1 MHVDIRSPDSVRAMY
16 HQVGSFDALVCAAG
30 DAHLGPF
37 DSMSEAEFALGIESK
52 LLGQIRLVLLGRS
65 LISDGGSF
73 TLVSG
78 YLLDDPIPVGA
89 GFSVANGGVEGFV
102 RSAALS
108 LDRGVRINAVS
119 PGLAEDSDEQFARF
133 NPGRIPVP
141 MPTIGAAFV
150 RSDADLED
158 GADEHQRGD
167 TAVTHGGLQRRADER
182 GHTEL
187 VEHRLPGDGGESS
200 TMAVCA
206 ASGGNALVTS
216 CAWSLR
222 CHAIAVR
229 RAPTPRWVGGRE
241 TCRT

>member
-1 MHVDIRSPDSVRAMY
+1 MRIIVVGGAGTIGKAAVKALSDRHEIVVAGRRSGTVHVDIRSPDSVRAMY

-30 DAHLGPF
+30 EAHLGPF
-37 DSMSEAEFALGIESK
+37 DSMSEAEFLLGIESK
-52 LLGQIRLVLLGRS
+52 LRGQIHLVLLGRS

-108 LDRGVRINAVS
+108 LDRGIRINAVS

-150 RSDADLED
+150 RSVE
-158 GADEHQRGD
+158 GWRTGE
-167 TAVTHGGLQRRADER
+167 TIRA
-182 GHTEL
+182 
-187 VEHRLPGDGGESS
+187 
-200 TMAVCA
+200 
-206 ASGGNALVTS
+206 
-216 CAWSLR
+216 W
-222 CHAIAVR
+222 
-229 RAPTPRWVGGRE
+229 
-241 TCRT
+241 